1 MIEIN
6 LLPGDA
12 KKKKRAKAVTGT
24 GLKLEFH
31 PGRWLAGLTQKIT
44 DKYMLGA
51 VAAAGVSGALI
62 VLLFIGQTAKA
73 ALLESRETKA
83 VKDSAQYSA
92 VLNAKARAEATRD
105 SLYQQIAII
114 KSIDDSRY
122 LWSHLMYEISS
133 ALPQYTWLTEI
144 TQTSAPKSVAIAD
157 TLTKKKSGSDTT
169 SNASNASK
177 SPRQIAMERERA
189 RKARA
194 DSLFADAKTIQFK
207 IVGHTVD
214 IQALTR
220 FMKSLEASPFI
231 QNVQL
236 TRSDLVQAEGKEV
249 TEFTLVA
256 ETQPPPPFAIKT
268 VPLVVSAVR

>member
-6 LLPGDA
+6 LLPGDG
-12 KKKKRAKAVTGT
+12 KKKRRAKTATAT
-24 GLKLEFH
+24 KFEFNLK
-31 PGRWLAGLTQKIT
+31 PPPWLAGITDKMT

-51 VAAAGVSGALI
+51 VGAAGVAGALI
-62 VLLFIGQTAKA
+62 VLMFVSQTARGA
-73 ALLESRETKA
+73 MLEARETKA
-83 VKDSAQYSA
+83 LKDSTQFSA
-92 VLNAKARAEATRD
+92 VLVAKAKAEASRD

-122 LWSHLMYEISS
+122 QWSHLMYEISN

-144 TQTSAPKSVAIAD
+144 TQTSVPRSVAAAD
-157 TLTKKKSGSDTT
+157 TSKRAVVAVDST
-169 SNASNASK
+169 K
-177 SPRQIAMERERA
+177 SPNARAEERNRA
-189 RKARA
+189 RKARS
-194 DSLFADAKTIQFK
+194 DSLFASAKELKFK

-236 TRSDLVQAEGKEV
+236 SRSDLVQAEGKEV
-249 TEFTLVA
+249 TEFTLEA
-256 ETQPPPPFAIKT
+256 EAQSPPAFAIKT
-268 VPLVVSAVR
+268 VPLVVSAVH

>member
-6 LLPGDA
+6 LLPGDG
-12 KKKKRAKAVTGT
+12 KKKRRANSTK
-24 GLKLEFH
+24 GLKFEIRPMDLFA
-31 PGRWLAGLTQKIT
+31 GLAGKIT

-51 VAAAGVSGALI
+51 VAAAGVSAALI
-62 VLLFIGQTAKA
+62 ALMFVHQA
-73 ALLESRETKA
+73 AQASGLEARETKA
-83 VKDSAQYSA
+83 LKDSTQFSA
-92 VLNAKARAEATRD
+92 VLMAKAKAEASRD

-122 LWSHLMYEISS
+122 LWSHLMYEISN

-144 TQTSAPKSVAIAD
+144 TQTSAPRSAAAVD
-157 TLTKKKSGSDTT
+157 TLKKPVVTDST
-169 SNASNASK
+169 ASPEKRA
-177 SPRQIAMERERA
+177 AERNRA
-189 RKARA
+189 LKARS
-194 DSLFADAKTIQFK
+194 DSLLATAKDLKFK

-236 TRSDLVQAEGKEV
+236 SRSDLVQAEGKEV
-249 TEFTLVA
+249 TEFTLEA
-256 ETQPPPPFAIKT
+256 ETQSPPAFAIKT
-268 VPLVVSAVR
+268 VPLVVSAAH

>member
-12 KKKKRAKAVTGT
+12 KKKKRGKATSGS
-24 GLKLEFH
+24 GFKMEIH
-31 PGRWLAGLTQKIT
+31 PGRWFAGLSDKIT

-51 VAAAGVSGALI
+51 IGAAGASGALI
-62 VLLFIGQTAKA
+62 VLLFISQTARG
-73 ALLESRETKA
+73 ALLDARENKA

-92 VLNAKARAEATRD
+92 LLNAKARAEATRD

-122 LWSHLMYEISS
+122 LWSHLMYEISN
-133 ALPQYTWLTEI
+133 ALPQYTWLTQVS
-144 TQTSAPKSVAIAD
+144 QTSSPKSVAMAD
-157 TLTKKKSGSDTT
+157 TAVKKGAAANADT
-169 SNASNASK
+169 AGKPAM
-177 SPRQIAMERERA
+177 SPRQKQLERDRLKRA
-189 RKARA
+189 RS
-194 DSLFADAKTIQFK
+194 DSLFADARQIKFK

-249 TEFTLVA
+249 TEFLLEA
-256 ETQPPPPFAIKT
+256 ETQAPPPYVIKT